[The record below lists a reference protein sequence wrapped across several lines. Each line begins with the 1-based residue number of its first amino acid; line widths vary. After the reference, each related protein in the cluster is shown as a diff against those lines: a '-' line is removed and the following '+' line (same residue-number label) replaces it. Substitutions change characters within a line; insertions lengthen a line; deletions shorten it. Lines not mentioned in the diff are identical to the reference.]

1 MSQEKRENGVWDV
14 PDADPGL
21 ISAEEHLE
29 IFNNIASEYLG
40 ISGKEFA
47 RRWDK
52 GYYYDR
58 DEPWVMYVASLRPH
72 DIAI

>member
-52 GYYYDR
+52 G
-58 DEPWVMYVASLRPH
+58 
-72 DIAI
+72 